1 MGIRIRIQ
9 DPGLNKR
16 MKFILEIVFFGLNDY
31 RYIELTFGQILG
43 FFYKDCMLTP
53 GFGFRTQIRIL
64 ETQ

>member
-43 FFYKDCMLTP
+43 FFYTSQGYFYRK
-53 GFGFRTQIRIL
+53 RNN
-64 ETQ
+64 